1 MAGETMKDRIEDGG
15 PAYPSTVQR
24 WNDTLMQV
32 QEGMS
37 LRDRIALEAAP
48 TLLTLHPTADYK
60 TIALKAYK
68 LADAMIEE
76 RNRR

>member
-1 MAGETMKDRIEDGG
+1 MADEIDDGG
-15 PAYPSTVQR
+15 PAYPIAVPINFSYA
-24 WNDTLMQV
+24 D
-32 QEGMS
+32 EGMT

-48 TLLTLHPTADYK
+48 TLLTLHPTAEYK
-60 TIALKAYK
+60 TIASKAYR